1 MYSLRRNNNHYVLEP
16 AVSVAIDLGRNG
28 IHSIPLNGRSNPK
41 RLAER
46 FAIDHKLNEEAKIAI
61 SELLRVKMLG
71 LSLSKANQVTDK
83 ENQPFTEQLVTR
95 TDRQISYSKF
105 KERLNTGKDLT
116 EKQHQLT

>member
-116 EKQHQLT
+116 EKHQLT